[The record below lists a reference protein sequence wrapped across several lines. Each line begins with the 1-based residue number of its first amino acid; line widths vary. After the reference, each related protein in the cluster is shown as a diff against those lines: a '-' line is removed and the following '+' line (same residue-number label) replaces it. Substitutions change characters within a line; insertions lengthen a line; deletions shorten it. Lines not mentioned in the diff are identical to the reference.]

1 MTVENWLQALAIVSI
16 PLCGFALIRLILRGT
31 DEPTT
36 YSIRCRVCGAQWSVE
51 DSMFVNA
58 IKTHGCKESP

>member
-16 PLCGFALIRLILRGT
+16 PLCAFVLLRLILRET
-31 DEPTT
+31 AEHTT
-36 YSIRCRVCGAQWSVE
+36 YTVRCCVCGARWNIE
-51 DSMFVNA
+51 DPLVVQA

>member
-16 PLCGFALIRLILRGT
+16 PLCGFALVRMILRGT
-31 DEPTT
+31 ATETV
-36 YSIRCRVCGAQWSVE
+36 YWFRCRDCGAQWSVE

-58 IKTHGCKESP
+58 IKTHDCKESP